1 MIRFPITFLSTYE
14 GTGYMELNDEMIL
27 LRILDEQENE
37 IPNYPPYSYKVT
49 GND

>member
-1 MIRFPITFLSTYE
+1 
-14 GTGYMELNDEMIL
+14 MELDDSMIL
-27 LRILDEQENE
+27 LRILDEQGNE